1 MKIFENKYYILEG
14 NLETSEE
21 KINTILQEGKII
33 YEVIRIINGY
43 PLFFK
48 EHMERLINS
57 CKLMDIS
64 CLIEEK
70 EMFENVRRLCTY
82 NHVELAN
89 VKLIINSITKKYA
102 IYFIHHSYPNKEQ
115 YEKGV
120 KTILYHGE
128 RNNPNAK
135 VVDNNFRGKVNEKIK
150 ETGAFEAILINN
162 EGYITEGS
170 KSNIFMVQNSK
181 VLTAPV
187 EGVLPGITRAKILEV
202 IQNLNLEFEE
212 INYHEKFIKDLDGL
226 FISGT
231 SPKVLPIKFVENYEF
246 DIKNKVIEQIKKA
259 FEEVINNDINSI
271 KNYYI
276 K

>member
-57 CKLMDIS
+57 CNLMNIK
-64 CLIEEK
+64 CPIEEK
-70 EMFENVRRLCTY
+70 EIFENIRRLCTY
-82 NHVELAN
+82 NNVEIGN
-89 VKLIINSITKKYA
+89 IKLIINSITKKYS
-102 IYFIHHSYPNKEQ
+102 IYFIHHSYPEKEQ

-202 IQNLNLEFEE
+202 IETLNLELEQ

-231 SPKVLPIKFVENYEF
+231 SPKVLPISFVENYKF
-246 DIKNKVIEQIKKA
+246 DIKNKIIEQIKNA
-259 FEEVINNDINSI
+259 FEEVIKDDINSI
-271 KNYYI
+271 KNYYM

>member
-1 MKIFENKYYILEG
+1 MKIFENKHYILDG

-21 KINTILQEGKII
+21 KINIIFQEGKII

-57 CKLMDIS
+57 CNLMNIS
-64 CLIEEK
+64 CPIKEK
-70 EMFENVRRLCTY
+70 EIFENIRELCTY
-82 NHVELAN
+82 NQVELGN

-115 YEKGV
+115 YENGV

-135 VVDNNFRGKVNEKIK
+135 VVDNNFRARVNEKIK
-150 ETGAFEAILINN
+150 EKGAFEAILINN
-162 EGYITEGS
+162 KGYITEGS
-170 KSNIFMVQNSK
+170 KSNIFMIQNGK

-231 SPKVLPIKFVENYEF
+231 SPKVLPISFVENYEF
-246 DIKNKVIEQIKKA
+246 NIKNKVIEQIRNT
-259 FEEVINNDINSI
+259 FEEVIKEDINSI
-271 KNYYI
+271 KNYYT